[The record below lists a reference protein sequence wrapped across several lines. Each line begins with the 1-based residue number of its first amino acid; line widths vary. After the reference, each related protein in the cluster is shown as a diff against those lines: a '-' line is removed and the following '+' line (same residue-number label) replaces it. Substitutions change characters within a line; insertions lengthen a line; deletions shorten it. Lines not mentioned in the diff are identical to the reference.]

1 MKAKLEKQLVAL
13 PTDKEK
19 FVNTL
24 EAGVGGKYGC
34 GSVYFNLFVKAVRQI
49 AIRPRFVCTT
59 QKALTNFLT
68 VRVGIC
74 LLLFAPSKAIRLYLF
89 SF

>member
-13 PTDKEK
+13 PADKEK
-19 FVNTL
+19 FVSTL

-59 QKALTNFLT
+59 QKGLKNFFT
-68 VRVGIC
+68 VRVSNM
-74 LLLFAPSKAIRLYLF
+74 PSSF
-89 SF
+89 SPLKGN